1 MAGRDQL
8 GAALYP
14 LLTFVI
20 VVALWYG
27 GVLLFNVPKYLLPLP
42 QDVLQRIRDDFWFL
56 MGHSWVTTYETLGG
70 FALSVIIGI
79 PLAIVIVASSIID
92 RALMPWLILS
102 QTFPKVALAP
112 LIVVWFGLGVFPKL
126 VVTFLVAFFPIVIST
141 VVGLRSI
148 EREMLELAHSMR
160 ATRLQVFWHFRL
172 PLALPNI
179 FAGLKV
185 AAAFA
190 VVGAVIGEW
199 VGASEGLGY
208 LLILANANLDTSL
221 LFAVLVMLMIL
232 GILMYYTIEV
242 IEQLLIPWHSTIRL
256 KDVQSTM

>member
-1 MAGRDQL
+1 
-8 GAALYP
+8 
-14 LLTFVI
+14 
-20 VVALWYG
+20 
-27 GVLLFNVPKYLLPLP
+27 
-42 QDVLQRIRDDFWFL
+42 

-70 FALSVIIGI
+70 FALSVNNGI

-232 GILMYYTIEV
+232 GIVMYYSIEV
-242 IEQLLIPWHSTIRL
+242 IEQWLIPWHSTIRL

>member
-20 VVALWYG
+20 VIVLWYG
-27 GVLLFNVPKYLLPLP
+27 GVLLFNIPQYLLPLP
-42 QDVLQRIRDDFWFL
+42 QDVLQRMRDDFWFL
-56 MGHSWVTTYETLGG
+56 MEHSWVTTYETLGG

-79 PLAIVIVASSIID
+79 PLAIIIVASSIID

-208 LLILANANLDTSL
+208 LLIMSNANLDTSL